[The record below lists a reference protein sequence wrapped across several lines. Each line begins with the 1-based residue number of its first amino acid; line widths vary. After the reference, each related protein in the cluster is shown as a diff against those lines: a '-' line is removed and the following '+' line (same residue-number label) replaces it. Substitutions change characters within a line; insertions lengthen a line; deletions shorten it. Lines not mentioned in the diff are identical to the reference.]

1 MRMRI
6 LCTVVCCWLCVS
18 VGMADTFD
26 WRRANVCFV
35 ITDRFCN
42 GDPTN
47 DQQYGRRNDYGSE
60 RLNAATFHG
69 GDTLTECYSGQQAMV
84 QHGVVRLTRYENGV
98 AVFVRRK

>member
-1 MRMRI
+1 M
-6 LCTVVCCWLCVS
+6 CTVVCCWLCVS

-26 WRRANVCFV
+26 WRRANVYFV

-42 GDPTN
+42 GDTVVISVASIP
-47 DQQYGRRNDYGSE
+47 DRAIPVAPFFFD
-60 RLNAATFHG
+60 
-69 GDTLTECYSGQQAMV
+69 GDTLTECYSGQQATV

>member
-26 WRRANVCFV
+26 WRRANVYFV
-35 ITDRFCN
+35 MTDRAIPVAPFFC
-42 GDPTN
+42 D
-47 DQQYGRRNDYGSE
+47 
-60 RLNAATFHG
+60 
-69 GDTLTECYSGQQAMV
+69 GDTLTECYSGRQTTV

>member
-26 WRRANVCFV
+26 WRRANVYFV
-35 ITDRFCN
+35 IPDRAIPMTPFFC
-42 GDPTN
+42 
-47 DQQYGRRNDYGSE
+47 
-60 RLNAATFHG
+60 G
-69 GDTLTECYSGQQAMV
+69 GDTLTECYSGQQTMV